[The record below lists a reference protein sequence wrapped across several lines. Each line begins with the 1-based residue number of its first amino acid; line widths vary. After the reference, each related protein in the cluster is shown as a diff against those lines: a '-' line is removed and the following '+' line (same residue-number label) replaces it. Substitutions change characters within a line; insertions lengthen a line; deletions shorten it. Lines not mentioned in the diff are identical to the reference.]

1 MYDLPVCHT
10 GISSFNVKNK
20 PFTEVTSCS
29 HSLHLLIM
37 NDGLNKVPLL
47 KALIN
52 HCKNVVP
59 KLHFKG
65 EVANQET
72 ARINENLYTPQIVN
86 SLIQKVEG
94 AYSIVSADMNMPLD
108 DEETYPES
116 GEDNTYGSNDERA
129 GRGYS

>member
-1 MYDLPVCHT
+1 MKTY
-10 GISSFNVKNK
+10 
-20 PFTEVTSCS
+20 
-29 HSLHLLIM
+29 
-37 NDGLNKVPLL
+37 
-47 KALIN
+47 
-52 HCKNVVP
+52 
-59 KLHFKG
+59 
-65 EVANQET
+65 T
-72 ARINENLYTPQIVN
+72 AQIVD

>member
-1 MYDLPVCHT
+1 
-10 GISSFNVKNK
+10 
-20 PFTEVTSCS
+20 
-29 HSLHLLIM
+29 M
-37 NDGLNKVPLL
+37 NDG
-47 KALIN
+47 IN
-52 HCKNVVP
+52 

-65 EVANQET
+65 EVANQEI
-72 ARINENLYTPQIVN
+72 ARINENLHCTN
-86 SLIQKVEG
+86 SRQKVEG